1 MTSPSLVDI
10 RSPAASA
17 PAKPSRWPTVR
28 RVVLLLMAVL
38 LAALGLLGYRWVDE
52 ARSYDGLVAGAQSG
66 YSGAILREHRNIP
79 GPDALVAAYTPGAE
93 FAVWHVLSNLGGRS
107 VRIEQLPGP
116 APFSYYGSVSVAVSR
131 PHAADGR
138 FDQGVRPFRPI
149 TLRPNEAVTVEYRLR
164 MHDCKAKEEAGGTGA
179 YSAVPVSYRVGPF
192 TRSIMHSLSRP
203 LAIEGGPHGECLRY
217 DDGTARMP

>member
-1 MTSPSLVDI
+1 
-10 RSPAASA
+10 
-17 PAKPSRWPTVR
+17 
-28 RVVLLLMAVL
+28 MAVL

-79 GPDALVAAYTPGAE
+79 GPDALPVAAYTPGAE

-179 YSAVPVSYRVGPF
+179 YQRGAGVLS
-192 TRSIMHSLSRP
+192 SRP
-203 LAIEGGPHGECLRY
+203 VHPLDHAQPFEAAGHRGRPTWGVPPIRRRHGADAVTVSSSTTAQSPGPRSVCLCVDSLIAHG
-217 DDGTARMP
+217 